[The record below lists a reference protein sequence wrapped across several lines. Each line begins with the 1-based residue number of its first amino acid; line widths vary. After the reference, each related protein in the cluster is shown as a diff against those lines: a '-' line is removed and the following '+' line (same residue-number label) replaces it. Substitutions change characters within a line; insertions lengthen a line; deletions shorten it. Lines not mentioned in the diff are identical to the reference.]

1 MEDKDIQAEINSRK
15 DRAKKI
21 LNDEDAFRSFID
33 DVENKFNKL
42 FRKSTFVSKSLR
54 QIKEYVPLLV
64 SLVKSYFRKEYN
76 HIPTGTI
83 IGVVGALIY
92 FLSPIDIV
100 FDFIPGL
107 GNVDD
112 ATVLLFC
119 IMSMKSDLDD
129 YKKWKELNADVIDV
143 EVNKI

>member
-33 DVENKFNKL
+33 DVENKFNRL

>member
-1 MEDKDIQAEINSRK
+1 MEEKDIQAEINSRK

-33 DVENKFNKL
+33 DVENKFNRL

-107 GNVDD
+107 GYVDD
-112 ATVLLFC
+112 ATVILFC

>member
-1 MEDKDIQAEINSRK
+1 MEEKDIQSEINSRK

-33 DVENKFNKL
+33 DVENKFNRL

-107 GNVDD
+107 GYVDD

-143 EVNKI
+143 EVNEI

>member
-1 MEDKDIQAEINSRK
+1 MEEKDIQSEINSRK

-21 LNDEDAFRSFID
+21 LNDEDSFRSFID

-107 GNVDD
+107 GYVDD

-143 EVNKI
+143 EVNEI

>member
-21 LNDEDAFRSFID
+21 LNDEDSFISFID

-107 GNVDD
+107 GYVDD

-143 EVNKI
+143 EVN

>member
-1 MEDKDIQAEINSRK
+1 MEEKDIQSEINSRK

-64 SLVKSYFRKEYN
+64 SLVKSCFKKEYN

-107 GNVDD
+107 GYVDD

-143 EVNKI
+143 EVNEI